1 MFFGGVIG
9 FDREQTSKPAGLRT
23 HILVAAAAL
32 LVGVS
37 GVILEQV
44 APQEAMV
51 RSDPVRII
59 EAIIALSAQV
69 RFCAAIVPIRSKD

>member
-23 HILVAAAAL
+23 HMLVAAAAL

-37 GVILEQV
+37 GVILEQGDAGKIDSKEMSPQTASSSRALA
-44 APQEAMV
+44 APV
-51 RSDPVRII
+51 PVRTM
-59 EAIIALSAQV
+59 
-69 RFCAAIVPIRSKD
+69 